1 MTTCPSRDTRRMRA
15 LAAMA
20 RLKGEAL
27 VEEEAFLAVLKG
39 LIQQELTCQLTL
51 TERIA
56 LSAELAH
63 IEDHYS
69 STAGLGTIPFVKK
82 LTAPWHIYELPIAG
96 TFEDSLLMKIRSMD
110 ARSRRIK

>member
-27 VEEEAFLAVLKG
+27 AEEEAFLVVIKG
-39 LIQQELTCQLTL
+39 LIQQDLTCRLTL
-51 TERIA
+51 AERIA

-63 IEDHYS
+63 VEDHYS
-69 STAGLGTIPFVKK
+69 STVGLAACSFVKK
-82 LTAPWHIYELPIAG
+82 LTAPWHIYELPTTG
-96 TFEDSLLMKIRSMD
+96 TLEDTLLMKIQGMD
-110 ARSRRIK
+110 AQSGRIK